1 MEGPAETGT
10 STQGLQRGLLWKE
23 VGLDACN
30 DVDEAQ
36 NAVLSERPVT
46 GGRTFYSCLRCV
58 QTGNPPETV
67 RGPAV
72 AGLGWEDGGE
82 S

>member
-1 MEGPAETGT
+1 MEGPAEMGMAI
-10 STQGLQRGLLWKE
+10 QRLQCGLLRKE

-30 DVDEAQ
+30 DVDEPQ

-46 GGRTFYSCLRCV
+46 GGHTFYSCLQCV
-58 QTGNPPETV
+58 QTGNPPKTV

-72 AGLGWEDGGE
+72 ARLGQEDGGE